1 MQYMNAYPSICLFHV
16 SLSVYENTHTFFLQR
31 SVCVCVM
38 ATSTEGAG
46 IYMASNPLFEGVE
59 SPSVSFV
66 YLPPYGKY
74 ETLFSTIFCCTYMY
88 FFKIFLCFV
97 ILSCS
102 FITFSFVFSLI
113 IYTNNTTYRTY
124 IRIHKELHPART
136 RHCVCDLPFV

>member
-1 MQYMNAYPSICLFHV
+1 MPTLQ
-16 SLSVYENTHTFFLQR
+16 SVFFTYLCQFMKTR
-31 SVCVCVM
+31 IHFFCNGVCVCVM

-88 FFKIFLCFV
+88 FFNIFLCFV